1 MPGPDRARPVLIVGG
16 TGRVGRMLAR
26 YWSAHDL
33 RERFVFQTRQSKDG
47 MLTWDP
53 GEGSAALV
61 EWVRAVGGCHAMV
74 VLAGA
79 TPGSDVPM
87 TKNAEIAQACL
98 SAARVA
104 RIPRVLYASSSAVY
118 GMPGAAALRE
128 TDPVKPT
135 HLYGQSKLAAER
147 VCEEARDAGTEVCVL
162 RIGNVAG
169 ADMLLQNAA
178 HADMANPIL
187 LDQFEDKA
195 GPRRSYIGICALA
208 RVIEQLVDLEQCPDL
223 LNVGAPVPVSM
234 ESLLEAS
241 GVPWEFVPARV
252 GAMQDFTLD
261 CSRLC
266 NQVRFT
272 ARDSDPFALV
282 AEACKWG
289 VVP

>member
-26 YWSAHDL
+26 YWSAYDL

-104 RIPRVLYASSSAVY
+104 RIS
-118 GMPGAAALRE
+118 PGSLHVKLGGLRDARRRSPSRDGSRE
-128 TDPVKPT
+128 TDAS
-135 HLYGQSKLAAER
+135 LWAIQ
-147 VCEEARDAGTEVCVL
+147 
-162 RIGNVAG
+162 IGRRTG
-169 ADMLLQNAA
+169 MRG
-178 HADMANPIL
+178 
-187 LDQFEDKA
+187 
-195 GPRRSYIGICALA
+195 GPRCRNGS
-208 RVIEQLVDLEQCPDL
+208 
-223 LNVGAPVPVSM
+223 
-234 ESLLEAS
+234 
-241 GVPWEFVPARV
+241 
-252 GAMQDFTLD
+252 
-261 CSRLC
+261 
-266 NQVRFT
+266 VRT
-272 ARDSDPFALV
+272 
-282 AEACKWG
+282 
-289 VVP
+289 